1 MSINLNALNN
11 NLDLNDK
18 DIKLSKLL
26 KTPLNVALQHIEVE
40 KLLCSLVILISRNK
54 IALFSSSSKVN
65 LMLECCQVRSQKLFN
80 MFFRLN

>member
-26 KTPLNVALQHIEVE
+26 KTPLNVPLQQIHVG
-40 KLLCSLVILISRNK
+40 KLLCFLVILIKRNE
-54 IALFSSSSKVN
+54 IVSFSLTSKVN
-65 LMLECCQVRSQKLFN
+65 LMLECCQFKSQKTF
-80 MFFRLN
+80 